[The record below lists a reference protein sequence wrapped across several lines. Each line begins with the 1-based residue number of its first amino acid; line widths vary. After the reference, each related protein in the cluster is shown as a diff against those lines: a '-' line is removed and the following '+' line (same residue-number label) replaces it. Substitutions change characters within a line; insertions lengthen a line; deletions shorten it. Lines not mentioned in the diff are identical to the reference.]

1 MLGVTTGGYLTVEQ
15 CADSGIILRVL
26 LIEAIERDRQ
36 RLLEAL
42 QGSGYALRSRAISGR
57 QALESALREACWDV
71 VLLGCALP
79 GLPPGE
85 ALDLLGQEAPGVPVV
100 LTIERGVRELPF
112 ELLER
117 GARDFVCKSNPARLL
132 AVVERECAKLDSWR
146 QAQPGLMMSDT
157 PGQVDA
163 SVMRFF
169 QLASN
174 IPECYWLTDAETQ
187 KPTYV
192 SKGYEQIWG
201 RSVEAL
207 YADGKDW
214 QKFVHAE
221 DSARVVAAMRSHR
234 LGGLDI
240 RFRVQRPGE
249 GGLRWLHVRNFPVRD
264 ENGAIISVG
273 GVASDVSSLLA
284 DKSKSPFFAH
294 FDALTALPNQLMF
307 YDQVQRML
315 ALAKR
320 KESPLYLMVI
330 DIDRFREL
338 NQTLGHISGD
348 ELLRQVAGRLSGS
361 LRESDVLG
369 RIGGDVF
376 GLMLPDVQDNDQAGI
391 VARRIVDT
399 LIQPLRLE
407 GQEVFAT
414 ASIGI
419 VFYPNDGDD
428 VHSLIC
434 NAEIALR
441 HAKSQGRNR
450 YHYFEAGMQEDT
462 RERLILETDLR
473 NATLRQEFI
482 LHYQAKASCANGR
495 ITGAEALL
503 RWQHPKRGIVSPD
516 QFIPLLEE
524 TGLIVQVG
532 RWVMEEACRQLV
544 EWQQAGLDIPSVS
557 VNLSARQLQSETL
570 LADVATVLLQTGLE
584 PDCLDLEITE
594 SMLMDNAEMAIRT
607 LTALKQKGVTISLDD
622 FGTGYSSLA
631 YLKRFPLDAVK
642 VDRSFVQDITAD
654 SDDASITRAVI
665 TMAHHLKLKVVAEGV
680 ETQEQLALLISHQCD
695 VIQGYFFSRPL
706 SAPAMSE
713 LLGADKCLPDSLLSS
728 GARKP
733 MVLFAAVDGF
743 DEVISALL
751 RDGHRVCRVT
761 DEAAAWQWFTGNLV
775 DVLVC
780 GAPHKGFDTPGL
792 IRQAAQA
799 QPQCERILVA
809 DGRQWQRKAVAAL
822 SGSGLLHRA
831 IHLPV
836 DAAAFRAV
844 IEEAIGRRHISDE
857 YSRLSHQVE
866 VVERELLRSE
876 AERQR
881 LAEQNQI
888 LAQEKGSGFRML
900 HEVLAALPLPAFG
913 IDADGLVALA
923 SESAL
928 AGFAGRGL
936 APGMPLLAALPEVAS
951 LIDGDRVH
959 IDGADYIVRWRTTGC
974 DTSNQ
979 GRLLLLEKVQG

>member
-1 MLGVTTGGYLTVEQ
+1 MTVERGT
-15 CADSGIILRVL
+15 DSGAVLRVL
-26 LIEAIERDRQ
+26 LIEAAERDRQ
-36 RLLEAL
+36 RLLDAL
-42 QGSGYALRSRAISGR
+42 QGSGYLLQSAAVCDR
-57 QALESALREACWDV
+57 QALENALREGHWDV

-79 GLPPGE
+79 GLPAGE
-85 ALDLLGQEAPGVPVV
+85 ALDVV
-100 LTIERGVRELPF
+100 LGMAPELPVILVVGRGASEFPF

-117 GARDFVCKSNPARLL
+117 GACDFVFKSNPARLF
-132 AVVERECAKLDSWR
+132 AVVERECAKL
-146 QAQPGLMMSDT
+146 QALRRKALDLVPAESQ
-157 PGQVDA
+157 GQVDA
-163 SVMRFF
+163 GVFRFF

-174 IPECYWLTDAETQ
+174 IPECYWLTDAATQ

-201 RSVEAL
+201 RSVDAL
-207 YADGKDW
+207 YADGRDW
-214 QKFVHAE
+214 QKFVHAGDLE
-221 DSARVVAAMRSHR
+221 RVVAAMRSHR
-234 LGGLDI
+234 LGGLDV

-249 GGLRWLHVRNFPVRD
+249 AVRWLHVRNFPLRD
-264 ENGAIISVG
+264 EYGAVVSVG
-273 GVASDVSSLLA
+273 GIASDISSHFG
-284 DKSKSPFFAH
+284 DQSKSPFFAH

-307 YDQVQRML
+307 YDQVQRAL
-315 ALAKR
+315 ALAR
-320 KESPLYLMVI
+320 RQEVALYLMVV

-338 NQTLGHISGD
+338 NQTLGHVSGD

-369 RIGGDVF
+369 RLGGDVF
-376 GLMLPDVQDNDQAGI
+376 VVMLPDVQDNDQAGI

-399 LIQPLRLE
+399 LIQPIRVE
-407 GQEVFAT
+407 GREVFAT

-419 VFYPNDGDD
+419 VSYPNAGDD
-428 VHSLIC
+428 VHALIS

-450 YHYFEAGMQEDT
+450 YHYYAAGMQEDT

-482 LHYQAKASCANGR
+482 LHFQAKASCANGR

-503 RWQHPKRGIVSPD
+503 RWQHPRRGVVPPD

-532 RWVMEEACRQLV
+532 RWVLEEACRQLV
-544 EWQQAGLDIPSVS
+544 EWQRAGLDIPSVS

-570 LADVATVLLQTGLE
+570 LADVATVLLHTGLE
-584 PDCLDLEITE
+584 PACLDLEITE
-594 SMLMDNAEMAIRT
+594 SMLMDNAETAIRT
-607 LTALKQKGVTISLDD
+607 LAALKRKGVTISLDD

-680 ETQEQLALLISHQCD
+680 ETEEQLALLISHQCD

-706 SAPAMSE
+706 AANAMTD
-713 LLGADKCLPDSLLSS
+713 LLAADKCLPDSLLRT

-743 DEVISALL
+743 DEAISELL
-751 RDGHRVCRVT
+751 RDGHRVCKVA
-761 DEAAAWQWFTGNLV
+761 DEAAATQWFTGNLV

-780 GAPHKGFDTPGL
+780 GAPRKGFDTPSL
-792 IRQAAQA
+792 IRHAAQI
-799 QPQCERILVA
+799 QPGCERILLA
-809 DGRQWQRKAVAAL
+809 DSRQWQRKAVTSL
-822 SGSGLLHRA
+822 SSAGLLHRA
-831 IHLPV
+831 VHLPL

-857 YSRLSHQVE
+857 YGRLSHQVE
-866 VVERELLRSE
+866 VIERQLLSSE
-876 AERQR
+876 AECQR
-881 LAEQNQI
+881 LNEENQS
-888 LAQEKGSGFRML
+888 LLREKGSAFRLL
-900 HEVLAALPLPAFG
+900 HEVLAALPLPAIG
-913 IDADGLVALA
+913 IDADGRVALA
-923 SESAL
+923 SDAAL
-928 AGFAGRGL
+928 ERFAGRGL
-936 APGMPLLAALPEVAS
+936 APGMSLLAALPEVVDRA
-951 LIDGDRVH
+951 DGDRVH
-959 IDGADYIVRWRTTGC
+959 IDGEDHVVRWRTMGGEA
-974 DTSNQ
+974 SGA
-979 GRLLLLEKVQG
+979 GRLLLLEKVQE

>member
-1 MLGVTTGGYLTVEQ
+1 MTVER
-15 CADSGIILRVL
+15 CADYGGLRVL

-42 QGSGYALRSRAISGR
+42 QVRGYSLHSQAVNDR
-57 QALESALREACWDV
+57 QALETALRGPAWDV
-71 VLLGCALP
+71 VLLGCSLP
-79 GLPPGE
+79 GLAPGE
-85 ALDLLGQEAPGVPVV
+85 ALDMLGRAAPGVPVV

-117 GARDFVCKSNPARLL
+117 GACDFVCKSNPARLL
-132 AVVERECAKLDSWR
+132 AVVERECAKVDSLR
-146 QAQPGLMMSDT
+146 QAPQGLISPEMPDHL
-157 PGQVDA
+157 DA
-163 SVMRFF
+163 GVMRFF

-174 IPECYWLTDAETQ
+174 IPECYWLTDAATQ
-187 KPTYV
+187 KVTYV

-214 QKFVHAE
+214 LNFVHPE
-221 DSARVVAAMRSHR
+221 DGDRVIAAVRCHR

-249 GGLRWLHVRNFPVRD
+249 GLRWLHVRNFPVRD
-264 ENGAIISVG
+264 EDASIVSVG
-273 GVASDVSSLLA
+273 GIASDISSLLA
-284 DKSKSPFFAH
+284 DNSRSPFFGH

-320 KESPLYLMVI
+320 KELPLYLMVI

-338 NQTLGHISGD
+338 NQTLGHTSGD

-419 VFYPNDGDD
+419 VCYPNDGDD
-428 VHSLIC
+428 VHALIC
-434 NAEIALR
+434 NAEVALR
-441 HAKSQGRNR
+441 HAKSEGRNR

-473 NATLRQEFI
+473 NATLRQEFV

-503 RWQHPKRGIVSPD
+503 RWQHPKRGIVPPD

-532 RWVMEEACRQLV
+532 RWVLEEACRQLV
-544 EWQQAGLDIPSVS
+544 AWQQAGLDIPSVS

-570 LADVATVLLQTGLE
+570 LADVATVLLQSGLE
-584 PDCLDLEITE
+584 PACLDLEITE

-706 SAPAMSE
+706 SVPAMTD
-713 LLGADKCLPDSLLSS
+713 LLSADKCLPDSLLCS
-728 GARKP
+728 GTRKP

-751 RDGHRVCRVT
+751 RDGHRVCKVN

-780 GAPHKGFDTPGL
+780 GAPHKGFDTLGL

-799 QPQCERILVA
+799 QAQCERILVA
-809 DGRQWQRKAVAAL
+809 DSRQWQRKAVAAL
-822 SGSGLLHRA
+822 SSSGLLHRA

-836 DAAAFRAV
+836 DAAAFRSV

-881 LAEQNQI
+881 LAEQNRV
-888 LAQEKGSGFRML
+888 LLQEKGSGFRML
-900 HEVLAALPLPAFG
+900 HEVLAALPLPAVG

-928 AGFAGRGL
+928 VSFAKRGL
-936 APGMPLLAALPEVAS
+936 VPGLPLLAALPEVAS
-951 LIDGDRVH
+951 LVDGDRVH

-974 DTSNQ
+974 DVSSQ